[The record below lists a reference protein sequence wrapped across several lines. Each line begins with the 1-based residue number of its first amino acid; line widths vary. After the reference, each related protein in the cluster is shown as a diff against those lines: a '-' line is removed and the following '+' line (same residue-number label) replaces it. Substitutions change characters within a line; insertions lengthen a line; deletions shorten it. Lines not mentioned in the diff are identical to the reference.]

1 MDDPVLKRKLFSNRA
16 RHIKQ
21 IQTGNVQGLFIG
33 GIPYVAQGINMLSR
47 LGPAAM
53 RGYRAFKA
61 ARATPKPKTG
71 LITGGKEPSLAGRIM
86 GQQKGLRTT
95 GLGGL
100 ESKALRSGS
109 IGRGGI
115 TSAELA
121 LTAPFAAEG
130 VNTALT
136 GAYEGDYGKMAGGLG
151 QGLLSL
157 PILGRSL
164 RMAGIGAKGTGKVD
178 QVRRAISEVGKKTQ
192 QLTSRKGTL
201 PAGAAL
207 LGTGFVFDDEGRRVD
222 QKVLGDP
229 IDISIQQY
237 EKDNNI
243 KLTDDQ
249 KKEIKQRITSTTA
262 PGAKGTDERS
272 AVPDEQGKVITPTGP
287 KTFKEGDMNENEIS
301 RAVVEDSNKDEA
313 GKKLRTKEGAEFQ
326 KFYNDIE
333 NLTGKDDTNN
343 LLLLKFA
350 SGLMTGKSG
359 QEGIRGALD
368 VAGQAATG
376 TLDTMIALKAKE
388 KERKNDLAVAYV
400 KAKKDATNQ
409 FQVTG
414 DTRRFLVPDPNAIG
428 GQRSIEV
435 KNFDSGPYKGYE
447 AVKQTNPDGSFTW
460 RIANQ
465 GDLGGAREIESSP
478 ATMRKLQNQLNG
490 INLGYE
496 MANFVLGLP
505 EDLIGPK
512 GTIMSATESIIGT
525 ADALVTGTAGANP
538 DAYLRTLYANETYVD
553 EEEKKMINENLR
565 KDLEDA
571 RKVTRA
577 DEKRFGFGAFRRPN
591 DEELAKI
598 TKAKLVEVRLKYLI
612 ANANKAEDRLTQ
624 RDIDA
629 AGQLTDIFRFDS
641 PRKIKGNY
649 AAIVDDLN
657 SKFGE
662 VLSQYQEQGGSN
674 EYLLRFDNIP
684 MIREHINKRNQQV
697 LNQNVGT
704 IIDSIQLN

>member
-16 RHIKQ
+16 RHVKQ
-21 IQTGNVQGLFIG
+21 IQTGNVPGHYL
-33 GIPYVAQGINMLSR
+33 GILTSLSR
-47 LGPAAM
+47 IPKAIRLGTQ
-53 RGYRAFKA
+53 AFKA
-61 ARATPKPKTG
+61 ARATAKPPSG
-71 LITGGKEPSLAGRIM
+71 LITGGSQPSLAGRIM
-86 GQQKGLRTT
+86 GQQKGLRNT

-109 IGRGGI
+109 IGRGGV
-115 TSAELA
+115 TAAEIGLS
-121 LTAPFAAEG
+121 APFSAEG
-130 VNTALT
+130 VNQAIT
-136 GAYEGDYGKMAGGLG
+136 GAMEGDYGQVAGGLG
-151 QGLLSL
+151 TGLLSL

-192 QLTSRKGTL
+192 KLTSRKETL
-201 PAGAAL
+201 PAGLGL
-207 LGTGFVFDDEGRRVD
+207 LGTGYVFEDEGTRAAP
-222 QKVLGDP
+222 KVLGDP

-237 EKDNNI
+237 EKENNI
-243 KLTDDQ
+243 KLSDDQ

-272 AVPDEQGKVITPTGP
+272 SVPIEQGKVITPTGP
-287 KTFKEGDMNENEIS
+287 KTFKEGDMNEMEIQRS
-301 RAVVEDSNKDEA
+301 VVEDSIKDEA
-313 GKKLRTKEGAEFQ
+313 GKQLRTKEGSEFQ

-350 SGLMTGKSG
+350 SGLLTGTSG
-359 QEGIRGALD
+359 REGVRGALD
-368 VAGQAATG
+368 VAGQAAG
-376 TLDTMIALKAKE
+376 PTLDTMIALKAKE

-414 DTRRFLVPDPNAIG
+414 DTRRFLVPDANAIN
-428 GQRSIEV
+428 GQKSIEV

-465 GDLGGAREIESSP
+465 NDLGGAREIESSP

-512 GTIMSATESIIGT
+512 GTIMSATESIVGT

-553 EEEKKMINENLR
+553 EEEKKMINEGLR

-571 RKVTRA
+571 RKITRA

-684 MIREHINKRNQQV
+684 MIKQHIGKRNQQV

>member
-1 MDDPVLKRKLFSNRA
+1 MDDPILKRKLFANKA

-21 IQTGNVQGLFIG
+21 IQTGNVPGHYL
-33 GIPYVAQGINMLSR
+33 GILARIPGAIR
-47 LGPAAM
+47 LGTQ
-53 RGYRAFKA
+53 AFRA
-61 ARATPKPKTG
+61 ARATPKPPSG
-71 LITGGKEPSLAGRIM
+71 LITGGSQPSLAGRMM

-100 ESKALRSGS
+100 ESKALRARGPIKGP
-109 IGRGGI
+109 IGRGGV
-115 TSAELA
+115 TAAEIGLS
-121 LTAPFAAEG
+121 APFAAEG
-130 VNTALT
+130 VNQAIT
-136 GAYEGDYGKMAGGLG
+136 GAMEGDYGQVAGGLG
-151 QGLLSL
+151 TGLLSL

-201 PAGAAL
+201 PAGLGL
-207 LGTGFVFDDEGRRVD
+207 LGTGYVFEDEGTRAAP
-222 QKVLGDP
+222 KVLGDP

-237 EKDNNI
+237 EKENNI
-243 KLTDDQ
+243 KLSDDQ

-272 AVPDEQGKVITPTGP
+272 SVPIEQGKVITPTGP
-287 KTFKEGDMNENEIS
+287 KTFKEGDMNEMEIQRS
-301 RAVVEDSNKDEA
+301 VVEDSIKDEA
-313 GKKLRTKEGAEFQ
+313 GKQLRTKEGSEFQ

-350 SGLMTGKSG
+350 SGLLTGTSG
-359 QEGIRGALD
+359 REGVRGALD
-368 VAGQAATG
+368 VAGQAAG
-376 TLDTMIALKAKE
+376 PTLDTMIALKAKE
-388 KERKNDLAVAYV
+388 KERKNDLAVAYI

-414 DTRRFLVPDPNAIG
+414 DTRRFLVPDANAIN
-428 GQRSIEV
+428 GQKSIEV

-465 GDLGGAREIESSP
+465 NDLGGAREIESSP

-496 MANFVLGLP
+496 MANFVLALP

-512 GTIMSATESIIGT
+512 GTIMSATESIVGT

-553 EEEKKMINENLR
+553 EEEKKMINEGLR

-571 RKVTRA
+571 RKITRA

-684 MIREHINKRNQQV
+684 MIKQHIGKRNQQV

>member
-86 GQQKGLRTT
+86 GQQKGLRNT

-157 PILGRSL
+157 PLLGRSL
-164 RMAGIGAKGTGKVD
+164 RMAGIGPKTGK
-178 QVRRAISEVGKKTQ
+178 IGKAKDIAGQIGKGVQKYTP
-192 QLTSRKGTL
+192 KGTL
-201 PAGAAL
+201 PAGVAL
-207 LGTGFVFDDEGRRVD
+207 LGTGYVFDDEGRRVD

-287 KTFKEGDMNENEIS
+287 KTFKEGDMNESEIT

-414 DTRRFLVPDPNAIG
+414 DTKKFLVPDANAIG
-428 GQRSIEV
+428 GQRAVEV

-460 RIANQ
+460 RVANQ
-465 GDLGGAREIESSP
+465 NDLGGAREIESSP

-538 DAYLRTLYANETYVD
+538 DAYLKTLYANETYVD

-662 VLSQYQEQGGSN
+662 VLAQYQEQGGSN

-684 MIREHINKRNQQV
+684 MIKQHINKRNQEV

-704 IIDSIQLN
+704 IIDSIKLN